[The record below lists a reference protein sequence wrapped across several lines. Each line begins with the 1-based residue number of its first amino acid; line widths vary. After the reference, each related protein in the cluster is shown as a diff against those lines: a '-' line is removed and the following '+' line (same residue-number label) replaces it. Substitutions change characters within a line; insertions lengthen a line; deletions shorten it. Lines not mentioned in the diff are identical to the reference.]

1 MGKNKQLLIN
11 IIASFITFVI
21 NISIGFLFT
30 PYVVGKV
37 GSEAYGFVSLANSMV
52 NYATIITIAL
62 NSVAGRFITIKVH
75 QGKKLEA
82 NQYFTSVFL
91 SNVILSAIITIIG
104 IPFVWKIEYIIN
116 IPSELIITVK
126 LLFIFIIG
134 NFIISVLSTVFS
146 VATFIT
152 NKLYLSSIV
161 NCISSL
167 LRIILLFSLFGLVSP
182 NIAFIGL
189 VSCICSIVPLLG
201 NIIFTKRLVPSLKL
215 KTNYFSPKL
224 ILQLLSSG
232 IWNTITKI
240 SQILSDGLDL
250 LISNLLVSTLA
261 MGQLSIAKTIP
272 TLMSTLISTV
282 VSVFSPQLTMYYA
295 KNDIESLVKELKLT
309 MKMTSFF
316 SNIPFC
322 FLVIF
327 GDLFFALWMPS
338 QNIAILHKLAIL
350 SIQAVV
356 VSGAITGL
364 NNVFLVTNRLKVN
377 SLFWICVSFF
387 DVAAVFVLLK
397 TTHLGV
403 YAVAGV
409 STSVGIIANLTFVPI
424 YACRCLNIKWYTF
437 YPQIFRY
444 TGTTFFMLG
453 IFYILKQIINFPNTW
468 FGFFIIGVISVI
480 AGVVINFAILLN
492 SFERKYLFNKIKEKV
507 VRR

>member
-1 MGKNKQLLIN
+1 MGKNKQLLFN
-11 IIASFITFVI
+11 MIASFITFGI
-21 NISIGFLFT
+21 NLIIGFLFT
-30 PYVVGKV
+30 PYVVSKA
-37 GSEAYGFVSLANSMV
+37 GSEAYGFVNLANSMV

-91 SNVILSAIITIIG
+91 SNVILSAIIIVIG
-104 IPFVWKIEYIIN
+104 IPFVWKMEYIIN
-116 IPSELIITVK
+116 ISPELIITVK
-126 LLFIFIIG
+126 LLFLFIIA
-134 NFIISVLSTVFS
+134 NFIISIISTVFS

-161 NCISSL
+161 NCIASL

-189 VSCICSIVPLLG
+189 VSCICSIVVLFANL
-201 NIIFTKRLVPSLKL
+201 IFTKSLVPSLKL
-215 KTNYFSPKL
+215 KTYYFSLKL
-224 ILQLLSSG
+224 VLQLLSSG
-232 IWNTITKI
+232 IWNTITRI
-240 SQILSDGLDL
+240 AQILSDGLDL
-250 LISNLLVSTLA
+250 LISNIWVNTLA

-272 TLMSTLISTV
+272 TLMTSLISTV
-282 VSVFSPQLTMYYA
+282 ISVFSPQLTIYYA
-295 KNDIESLVKELKLT
+295 ENDMKGLVKELKLS
-309 MKMTSFF
+309 MKMSSFF

-322 FLVIF
+322 FLVVF

-338 QNIAILHKLAIL
+338 QNITIIHKLAIL

-364 NNVFLVTNRLKVN
+364 NNVFTVTNNLKVN
-377 SLFWICVSFF
+377 SLFWICVSLL
-387 DVAAVFVLLK
+387 DVTAVFILLN
-397 TTHLGV
+397 TTNLGV

-424 YACRCLNIKWYTF
+424 YACKCLNIKWYTF

-444 TGTTFFMLG
+444 TGTTFFMLA
-453 IFYILKQIINFPNTW
+453 IFYLIRQIIHFPNTW
-468 FGFFIIGVISVI
+468 FYFFIIGIISAVV
-480 AGVVINFAILLN
+480 GGVINFVILLN
-492 SFERKYLFNKIKEKV
+492 HFERNYLFSKIKEKV